1 MMVSGE
7 VPATS
12 EVIPLIGKYYIGL
25 IFLIFGAA
33 FTTTLT
39 LAYQMRGN
47 SGTPM
52 SARMKHFLFERLAKS
67 PLGAWFFAVQIGQ
80 KHKLSNRAKGGP
92 RNKEVSVLA
101 SCSIHISKKSLLLFL

>member
-39 LAYQMRGN
+39 LAFQMRGN
-47 SGTPM
+47 SGVI
-52 SARMKHFLFERLAKS
+52 SLFSTYNFDFR
-67 PLGAWFFAVQIGQ
+67 
-80 KHKLSNRAKGGP
+80 HR
-92 RNKEVSVLA
+92 
-101 SCSIHISKKSLLLFL
+101 

>member
-1 MMVSGE
+1 MSIIMMMVSGE

-33 FTTTLT
+33 FTTTVT
-39 LAYQMRGN
+39 LAFQMRGN

-52 SARMKHFLFERLAKS
+52 SSRMKYILFEKVAKS
-67 PLGAWFFAVQIGQ
+67 PLCSWFFAVQVGR
-80 KHKLSNRAKGGP
+80 KHKFSNRAKGGP
-92 RNKEVSVLA
+92 KNKEVT
-101 SCSIHISKKSLLLFL
+101 FL